1 MCAKDEIDL
10 VNVKEYCLFWR
21 SVFIITFEDIQIMNR
36 RTGCYFGYFTA
47 RIREGGRVYF
57 VFKTQNHPSLKQK
70 RRIKAIVVRNQTPRY
85 FEMHIEVK
93 SDKES
98 QIRLLIKQ
106 KTLVAI
112 QLKKGEFK
120 EIYDLVPRNIND

>member
-1 MCAKDEIDL
+1 
-10 VNVKEYCLFWR
+10 
-21 SVFIITFEDIQIMNR
+21 MNR

-57 VFKTQNHPSLKQK
+57 VFTTQNHPSLKQK
-70 RRIKAIVVRNQTPRY
+70 WMTKATVVKKQTLSY
-85 FEMHIEVK
+85 FLMRVVVK
-93 SDKES
+93 SDKEG